1 MYAAL
6 ARAVID
12 ESDRGSVAAQ
22 IERMRR
28 RHPRASRD
36 ELASRLIR
44 STALQCGAAGL
55 AWSGPAA
62 FFGSMPPGPD
72 LAFQIAAVN
81 RMVLGLA
88 AIYRREGSGR
98 ERAAGIVTGLSAG
111 LAADLLRRGVV
122 TVLARSLPRRPGL
135 RAAVGGLAG
144 GALAYG
150 TVMAVGTLAL
160 ETLRRRGGFL
170 RARRSG

>member
-6 ARAVID
+6 ARAVLD
-12 ESDRGSVAAQ
+12 ESDRDSAAAQ
-22 IERMRR
+22 IERMRH
-28 RHPRASRD
+28 RHPKASRD

-72 LAFQIAAVN
+72 LGFQIVALN
-81 RMVLGLA
+81 RLILGLA
-88 AIYRREGSGR
+88 ALYRREGSGK
-98 ERAAGIVTGLSAG
+98 ERAAGIATGLSAG
-111 LAADLLRRGVV
+111 LAADLLRRGIV
-122 TVLARSLPRRPGL
+122 TVLARSLPRRPGI
-135 RAAVGGLAG
+135 RAAAGGLAG

-150 TVMAVGTLAL
+150 TAMAVGTLAL
-160 ETLRRRGGFL
+160 EVFR
-170 RARRSG
+170 RRSGFLQTRRPW